1 MSFFAWTMLHNRI
14 LTTDN
19 LQKRGWPC
27 SPICCLCNLSQE
39 TMPHL
44 GKDCPFSVEVWNMIL
59 SWANLSFLSGGVSN
73 LGSLYDWWK
82 RLRNR
87 CCKESKKIFDG
98 LLISFWWNIWLE
110 RNNIIFQR
118 LQRSAIQVTQ
128 LVKDQIGSFS
138 VCYIE
143 LVYVFLLFL
152 FFLLLRLLKTVI
164 YFSSNILKR
173 QVFCRF
179 LSKKSFFR
187 NHS

>member
-1 MSFFAWTMLHNRI
+1 M
-14 LTTDN
+14 
-19 LQKRGWPC
+19 PC
-27 SPICCLCNLSQE
+27 S
-39 TMPHL
+39 
-44 GKDCPFSVEVWNMIL
+44 FSVEVWNMIL
-59 SWANLSFLSGGVSN
+59 SWANLFFLSGVSN

-110 RNNIIFQR
+110 RNNRIFQR

-128 LVKDQIGSFS
+128 LVKDQIGSCS
-138 VCYIE
+138 VCQIE
-143 LVYVFLLFL
+143 LVYVFSSFR
-152 FFLLLRLLKTVI
+152 FFLLLRLLKSVI

-179 LSKKSFFR
+179 LSKKKNTSDLLQTNQNICLSTLVVCIVMLHWYKHMNLSIMSINLSLSF
-187 NHS
+187 S